1 MQTGFDFPAVIQKDS
16 YDYGSRS
23 SGETHGVVLTK
34 PHIVELILELVDYQP
49 ERDLAKMRLL
59 EPSCGHGAFLVAAA
73 QRLLRSAK
81 RHGRTPSEL
90 ETALLAV
97 DVDPAHVEAT
107 RQNLMGVLGA
117 AGITGMAAKRLVE
130 RWVVCADF
138 LLTPIAVGVD
148 FIVGNPPYVRIEQIP
163 VSLQA
168 EYRSRY
174 VSLYDRADLYV
185 AFIERALSLL
195 SSEGALSLICAD
207 RWTRNRYGAPL
218 RRLISEHFVVRSY
231 LDLSSASPFDSEVSA
246 YPSIFVISPKGAQ
259 TGPDSAVPVV
269 MMTDASAEECL
280 RTRSLLQ
287 KGIAALRELT
297 ESEPMV
303 RVHDSW
309 FVGDEPWVLGDPEQV
324 ALLRRLEKAHPL
336 LDECGGIHV
345 GIGVATGLD
354 RVYILDRQ
362 QAQQIEPDRTLPLVM
377 RQDLCEGQ
385 VCDGGRF
392 VISTFDHQ
400 GRPIELERYPRLAQY
415 FCEHEQD
422 VKQRHVAKRSGTA
435 WFRTIDR
442 VYPELVRKPKL
453 LIPDIAGA
461 NEITLE
467 QGHYYPHHNLYFVTA
482 ESYDIEVLGGLLSSK
497 VALFFIWSY
506 AVKMRGGYLRFQAQ
520 YLRRIRVPREDS
532 LPTDLQEEIR
542 KSFRRRDF
550 ASLDA
555 LALRAYGIEQL
566 PPFDFTDTRR

>member
-1 MQTGFDFPAVIQKDS
+1 MQTGFDFPAVIEKDS
-16 YDYGSRS
+16 YGYGSRS

-34 PHIVELILELVDYQP
+34 PHIVELILDLVDYQP

-59 EPSCGHGAFLVAAA
+59 EPSCGPGAFLVPAV
-73 QRLLRSAK
+73 QRLLLSAE

-90 ETALLAV
+90 DAALLAV
-97 DVDPAHVEAT
+97 DVDPAHVEAA
-107 RQNLMGVLGA
+107 RKRVMEVLGA
-117 AGITGMAAKRLVE
+117 AGIAGVTAKRLVE

-138 LLTPIAVGVD
+138 LLTPIAADVD
-148 FIVGNPPYVRIEQIP
+148 FIVGNPPYVRIEQIS

-174 VSLYDRADLYV
+174 VSLHDRADLYV

-195 SSEGALSLICAD
+195 SPEGALSLICAD

-218 RRLISEHFVVRSY
+218 RRLISDHFVVRSY
-231 LDLSSASPFDSEVSA
+231 LDLSTASPFESAVSA
-246 YPSIFVISPKGAQ
+246 YPSIFVIAPKGARS
-259 TGPDSAVPVV
+259 GRDSAVRVV
-269 MMTDASAEECL
+269 TMTDASTEECI

-287 KGIAALRELT
+287 QESSALRSLT
-297 ESEPMV
+297 ESEPPV

-336 LDECGGIHV
+336 LEQCGGIHV

-354 RVYILDRQ
+354 RIYIVDRQ
-362 QAQQIEPDRTLPLVM
+362 QAQQLEPDRTLPLVM
-377 RQDLCEGQ
+377 RQDLCGGK
-385 VCDGGRF
+385 VSDGGRF
-392 VISTFDHQ
+392 VISTFEQQ
-400 GRPIELERYPRLAQY
+400 GQPIELERYPRLAQY
-415 FCEHEQD
+415 LCEHEQA
-422 VKQRHVAKRSGTA
+422 VRQRHVAKRCGTA

-442 VYPELVRKPKL
+442 VYPELVQKPKL
-453 LIPDIAGA
+453 LIPDIAGS

-482 ESYDIEVLGGLLSSK
+482 ESYDMEILGGLLGSK

-520 YLRRIRVPREDS
+520 YLRRIRIPRADH
-532 LPTDLQEEIR
+532 LPKGLQDEIR

>member
-1 MQTGFDFPAVIQKDS
+1 MQTGFDFPAVIEKDS

-34 PHIVELILELVDYQP
+34 PHIVELILDLVDYQP
-49 ERDLAKMRLL
+49 ERDLSKMRLL
-59 EPSCGHGAFLVAAA
+59 EPSCGHGAFLVPAV
-73 QRLLRSAK
+73 QRLLLSAE

-90 ETALLAV
+90 DAALLAV

-107 RQNLMGVLGA
+107 RKSVMGVLGA
-117 AGITGMAAKRLVE
+117 AGIAGVTAKRLVE

-195 SSEGALSLICAD
+195 SPEGALSLICAD

-218 RRLISEHFVVRSY
+218 RRLISNHFVVRSY
-231 LDLSSASPFDSEVSA
+231 LDLSSASPFESEVSA
-246 YPSIFVISPKGAQ
+246 YPSIFVIAPKGALS
-259 TGPDSAVPVV
+259 GRDSAVRVV
-269 MMTDASAEECL
+269 TMTDASAEECI

-287 KGIAALRELT
+287 QESSALRSLT
-297 ESEPMV
+297 ESEPPV

-336 LDECGGIHV
+336 LEECGGIHV

-362 QAQQIEPDRTLPLVM
+362 QAQQLESDRTLPLVM
-377 RQDLCEGQ
+377 RQDLREGK
-385 VCDGGRF
+385 VSDSGRF
-392 VISTFDHQ
+392 VISTFDQQ
-400 GRPIELERYPRLAQY
+400 GQPIELERYPHLAQY
-415 FCEHEQD
+415 FCEHEQE

-467 QGHYYPHHNLYFVTA
+467 PGHYYPHHNLYFVTA
-482 ESYDIEVLGGLLSSK
+482 ESYDMEVLGGLLSSK

-520 YLRRIRVPREDS
+520 YLRRIRIPRTDS
-532 LPTDLQEEIR
+532 LPTDLQDEIR

-550 ASLDA
+550 VSLDA